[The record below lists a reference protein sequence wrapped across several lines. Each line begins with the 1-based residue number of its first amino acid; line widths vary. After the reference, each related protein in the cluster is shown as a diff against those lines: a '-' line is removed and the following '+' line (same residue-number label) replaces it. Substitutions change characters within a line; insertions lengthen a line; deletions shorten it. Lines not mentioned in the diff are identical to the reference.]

1 MNAHRQAQLQEALEA
16 EAKIIR
22 DAVNTEELDDPVL
35 ANFDEMED
43 ALLEALV
50 DSPDVMA
57 CLVRELFELVT
68 GKEVED

>member
-1 MNAHRQAQLQEALEA
+1 MNARRQTQLQEALEA

-22 DAVNTEELDDPVL
+22 DANSESDLSS
-35 ANFDEMED
+35 ANFDEWED
-43 ALLEALV
+43 SLLEALV
-50 DSPDVMA
+50 DSPDVMS

>member
-1 MNAHRQAQLQEALEA
+1 MNAHRQAALQEALEA

-22 DAVNTEELDDPVL
+22 DASPEDELNSDASSFEEW
-35 ANFDEMED
+35 EQG
-43 ALLEALV
+43 LLEALV